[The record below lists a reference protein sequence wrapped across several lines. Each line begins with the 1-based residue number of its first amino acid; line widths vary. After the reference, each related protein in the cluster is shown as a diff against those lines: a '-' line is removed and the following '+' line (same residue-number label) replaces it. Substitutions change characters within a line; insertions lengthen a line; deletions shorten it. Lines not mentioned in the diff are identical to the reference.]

1 MRNLKYDFNISK
13 AAIQTTFNRLIN
25 QVYKLLPLREEGAD
39 WQKPLT
45 TILVE
50 LSGMDRLFVDQHHIF
65 FPLICKLEGLFNL
78 TEEDMTL
85 LYESSKNKLTE
96 IEKELKE
103 LGYYDQTRR
112 KT

>member
-1 MRNLKYDFNISK
+1 M
-13 AAIQTTFNRLIN
+13 
-25 QVYKLLPLREEGAD
+25 REEGAD

-78 TEEDMTL
+78 TEEDDFSSYRGIIFECLSL
-85 LYESSKNKLTE
+85 LSDLNK
-96 IEKELKE
+96 IC
-103 LGYYDQTRR
+103 QN
-112 KT
+112 